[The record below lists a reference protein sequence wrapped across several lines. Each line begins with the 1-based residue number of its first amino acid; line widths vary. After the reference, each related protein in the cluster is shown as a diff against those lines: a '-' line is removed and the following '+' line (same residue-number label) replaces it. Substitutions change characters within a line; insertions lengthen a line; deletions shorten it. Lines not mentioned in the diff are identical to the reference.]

1 MMVYYVLKKQNL
13 KILSTENFVKV
24 LRCMYNKSEPIK
36 LHHLKA
42 VLGFL
47 LPHIERGTQPWG
59 GHSHKDRGEQAQLKK
74 RPFGTPWQS
83 SVILDQTKRRDQ
95 KWASLAEL
103 YQKHERAL
111 SLLE

>member
-1 MMVYYVLKKQNL
+1 MVSWVG
-13 KILSTENFVKV
+13 IGAWT
-24 LRCMYNKSEPIK
+24 
-36 LHHLKA
+36 
-42 VLGFL
+42 
-47 LPHIERGTQPWG
+47 WG
-59 GHSHKDRGEQAQLKK
+59 GNSHKDREEQAQLKK
-74 RPFGTPWQS
+74 RRFGTPWRS